1 MLWMLAA
8 VTALVLAVI
17 AVMIKDISKTPTAAR
32 PAALSASVRPTQ
44 HATPSAAPRPTSL
57 ALPRPTSPASAA
69 GKTSKRTRKIAD
81 AGSGLSYRLLSS
93 PWRRGCPD
101 TLNTPMFSW
110 SAGEHA
116 VAGTV
121 SGTPWY
127 GSACSGLL
135 QQQFQYSGPADLEA
149 TAMSLASAMDPAYYS
164 GLQHDSTLE
173 DSSAMLV
180 SGHQAWKV
188 TFQISYPDAA
198 AQGLAF
204 GSEAA
209 AVVVVD
215 RGAGLAPAVF
225 YASVPSNL
233 ATSDVRT
240 LVGSLRLS
248 S

>member
-1 MLWMLAA
+1 
-8 VTALVLAVI
+8 
-17 AVMIKDISKTPTAAR
+17 
-32 PAALSASVRPTQ
+32 
-44 HATPSAAPRPTSL
+44 
-57 ALPRPTSPASAA
+57 
-69 GKTSKRTRKIAD
+69 
-81 AGSGLSYRLLSS
+81 
-93 PWRRGCPD
+93 
-101 TLNTPMFSW
+101 
-110 SAGEHA
+110 
-116 VAGTV
+116 
-121 SGTPWY
+121 
-127 GSACSGLL
+127 
-135 QQQFQYSGPADLEA
+135 
-149 TAMSLASAMDPAYYS
+149 
-164 GLQHDSTLE
+164 
-173 DSSAMLV
+173 MLV